1 MTYGTKKENDMK
13 IGFTGT
19 REGMT
24 RLQRAFV
31 IRAVGMCH
39 VNEVH
44 HGGCVGADEDF
55 HRLSLVLNIPVH
67 VHFGCNS
74 QGKTPSKMEE
84 TTNVKGKTIKV
95 YEPRPYLKRDKTI
108 VDNVE
113 MLIATPKGHKEELR
127 SGTWATI
134 RYAKKKNKK
143 ILIVY
148 PDGTYYTN

>member
-1 MTYGTKKENDMK
+1 MK

-19 REGMT
+19 RNGMT
-24 RLQRAFV
+24 NLQRSFV
-31 IRAVGMCH
+31 VRAVGRCH

-55 HRLSLVLNIPVH
+55 HRIALLLKLNTH

-74 QGKTPSKMEE
+74 QGNSPSRMEE
-84 TTNVKGKTIKV
+84 TTEVKGLAIKV
-95 YEPRPYLKRDKTI
+95 YDPAPYLTRDKHI
-108 VDNVE
+108 VDVVD
-113 MLIATPKGHKEELR
+113 MLIATPKGFKEELR

-134 RYAKKKNKK
+134 RYAKKKHKK

-148 PDGTYYTN
+148 PDGTYYVN